1 MEKIPGVPPSISE
14 VLRIQI
20 RASWDARQGL
30 VEKKRRSILNPPKF
44 RATSATN
51 RSSSLARFACVL
63 AYSIAETGLELHLRG
78 RRFQR

>member
-1 MEKIPGVPPSISE
+1 MEKIPGVAPISE

-44 RATSATN
+44 RATN